1 MLEDSLVVVLPATHS
16 GYSRTETIIVPA
28 SSASWETS
36 PRKEIFKNTNKNID
50 KNSAVKRNRN
60 KKVATR
66 VNTSNQVEEE
76 KEQVKSKQE
85 IIQPNI
91 VKNDFL

>member
-60 KKVATR
+60 KKVR